1 MEQLVTNLIN
11 TLSSVP
17 AIVVYLLA
25 AVWVGIECV
34 GIGVPVEP
42 VMLFLGS
49 LAGAGGHGKINAGLA
64 ILITGLACLL
74 FGFISYGLGKRFGS
88 EAIARYGRFIG
99 LKPPRA
105 DHIELWLRRHG
116 AVGVTAIRSTPFVRS
131 FCSFISGVADIPVP
145 SFALGTFLGSAFY
158 CGVWIVIGDLLGAN
172 YKAAFTYL
180 GKFGPIGI
188 AVVVAIIVVITAL
201 HWLAGRQAYRRLED
215 HFKLHH
221 PAVQPTAES
230 AAASAAATPAATPAA
245 HRPAEPAPRTGDA

>member
-17 AIVVYLLA
+17 AIVVYLIA
-25 AVWVGIECV
+25 AVYVGIECV

-49 LAGAGGHGKINAGLA
+49 LAGASGGGKINAGLA
-64 ILITGLACLL
+64 ILITGVACVF
-74 FGFISYGLGKRFGS
+74 FGFISYTLGKRFGT
-88 EAIARYGRFIG
+88 EAIARYGKFIG

-116 AVGVTAIRSTPFVRS
+116 ALGVTAIRSTPFVRS

-172 YKAAFTYL
+172 YKVAFTYL

-188 AVVVAIIVVITAL
+188 AVVVAIVVVITAL
-201 HWLAGRQAYRRLED
+201 HWLAGRQAYRRLES
-215 HFKLHH
+215 HFKVHH
-221 PAVQPTAES
+221 HAE
-230 AAASAAATPAATPAA
+230 ATPATVASPAA
-245 HRPAEPAPRTGDA
+245 SSAPTSAAKPGDARPGN